1 MSEDPT
7 KDIGEKYDTKP
18 TIETL
23 LEEVRT
29 GFARVEQKLEEF
41 DVRLDRI
48 ASDASKTRSDMLEL
62 RADFKEFRAEIR
74 ERLKETA

>member
-1 MSEDPT
+1 MSEAPT
-7 KDIGEKYDTKP
+7 KDIGQKYDTKP

-29 GFARVEQKLEEF
+29 GFARVEQKHEEF

-62 RADFKEFRAEIR
+62 RADFKEFRAQIR